1 MKKIN
6 KFWKLFNKDSNHK
19 TITEENSETPQATTE
34 FPQPTKEEET
44 EHSENTQNTK
54 DANMNHGKA
63 KIYNLII
70 VDESGSM
77 SHLREATLSGI
88 NETIGTIRSA
98 QEEFETTQEHT
109 LTLSGTVA

>member
-19 TITEENSETPQATTE
+19 TVTEENSETPQATTE
-34 FPQPTKEEET
+34 SPQPTKEEEP

-54 DANMNHGKA
+54 DAKMNNGKA

-88 NETIGTIRSA
+88 NETISTIRSA
-98 QEEFETTQEHT
+98 QERDY
-109 LTLSGTVA
+109 